1 MSTPVPGRRSAARSN
16 GPRVDVTALLA
27 VALPLLALLAVLLV
41 RPDDPPDD
49 DFPPE
54 ETELTRATVI
64 CPSGDEEVQ
73 VASDTDASG
82 EAVVRQEEREEVA
95 PLSPG
100 RPTGVRTGD
109 GPVVVAAEGDLAPGL
124 IAGRFG
130 SPLDAPECRPPAFD
144 EWFTGVGAGAKHS
157 SVLELVNPD
166 AGPAV
171 VDAIAYGRRGPVD
184 APALRGVA
192 VPGRSIVRINLAERV
207 PRRDDLALHVT
218 TTRGRVSASVRDT
231 YDELGAGGSATD
243 FLPSQPAPA
252 TSNLLLGLPEGTGR
266 RTLLLANPSETETR
280 ASIKV
285 VTEDAVFTAVGTDD
299 EVLPPQ
305 SVTRVAVSSLLQGK
319 NAAGALGLLV
329 ESTAPVTASARFYV
343 DGDLTHAAPPEPVDE
358 TALVVPAGGKQL
370 IVAGASRAGSVAVV
384 STDADGEVVAEDRL
398 EVDAGRGGVLGL
410 PDDAVLV
417 KVTTNGTTVDGVV
430 LAGGDGAAVYRLRPL
445 QRSGLIADVRPGL
458 P

>member
-1 MSTPVPGRRSAARSN
+1 MSEPTPGRRSAARAS
-16 GPRVDVTALLA
+16 GPRVDVTTLLA
-27 VALPLLALLAVLLV
+27 VALPVLAVLAVLLV
-41 RPDDPPDD
+41 RPDDPPEG
-49 DFPPE
+49 DFPPD
-54 ETELTRATVI
+54 ETELTQATLI
-64 CPSGDEEVQ
+64 CPSGDDAVL

-82 EAVVRQEEREEVA
+82 DAVVRQGKQEEVA
-95 PLSPG
+95 QLSPG
-100 RPTGVRTGD
+100 QATGVRTGEA
-109 GPVVVAAEGDLAPGL
+109 PAVVAAEGDLAPGL
-124 IAGRFG
+124 LAGRFG
-130 SPLDAPECRPPAFD
+130 EPLVAPECRPPAFD

-192 VPGRSIVRINLAERV
+192 VPGRSVVHIDLSERV

-218 TTRGRVSASVRDT
+218 TTRGRVAASVVDT
-231 YDELGAGGSATD
+231 YDELGSGGSATD
-243 FLPSQPAPA
+243 YLPSQPAPA

-285 VTEDAVFTAVGTDD
+285 VTEDAVFTAVGTED
-299 EVLPPQ
+299 EVLAPQ
-305 SVTRVAVSSLLQGK
+305 SVTRVSVSSLLRGK
-319 NAAGALGLLV
+319 NAADALGLLV
-329 ESTAPVTASARFYV
+329 ESSAPVTASARFYV
-343 DGDLTHAAPPEPVDE
+343 DGDLAHAAPPEPVDE
-358 TALVVPAGGKQL
+358 TALLVPTGGKQL
-370 IVAGASRAGSVAVV
+370 LLAGASRAGSVEVV
-384 STDADGEVVAEDRL
+384 STDADGEVVAEERL
-398 EVDAGRGGVLGL
+398 EVDAGRGGVLEL

-417 KVTTNGTTVDGVV
+417 RVSTNGTTVEGAV
-430 LAGGDGAAVYRLRPL
+430 LAGGDGAANYRLRPL

>member
-1 MSTPVPGRRSAARSN
+1 MSTPTPGRRSAARSN
-16 GPRVDVTALLA
+16 GPRVDVTTLLA
-27 VALPLLALLAVLLV
+27 VVLPLLALLAVLLV

-64 CPSGDEEVQ
+64 CPSGDEEVL

-130 SPLDAPECRPPAFD
+130 SPLTAPECRPPAFD

-171 VDAIAYGRRGPVD
+171 VDVIAYGRRGPVD

-243 FLPSQPAPA
+243 FLPSQPVPA

-305 SVTRVAVSSLLQGK
+305 SVTRVAVSSLLRGK

-358 TALVVPAGGKQL
+358 TALVVPTGGKQL
-370 IVAGASRAGSVAVV
+370 MVAGASRAGSVAVV

-398 EVDAGRGGVLGL
+398 EVDAGRGGVLEL